1 MGKKDKN
8 PPSSVLG
15 NKGVIAGI
23 IIIAVIITLVGIFSI
38 TGNAG

>member
-23 IIIAVIITLVGIFSI
+23 IIIAAIITLIGIFSI
-38 TGNAG
+38 TGHAG